1 MPTKSNASDSKKKS
15 PEKKIGPYPG
25 GIGVAIWL
33 NTIDTDQGPREVR
46 SITIAPRRY
55 VDRQSGE
62 WRDASSFR
70 PVDLPA
76 LIYCLQRALEFCST
90 ETLPNAA
97 PGDSNE
103 ELQF

>member
-1 MPTKSNASDSKKKS
+1 MSTKSNASDSKKKS

-33 NTIDTDQGPREVR
+33 NTIDTDQGPREAR
-46 SITIAPRRY
+46 SITVAPRRY
-55 VDRQSGE
+55 LDRQSGE

-90 ETLPNAA
+90 EPLANEA
-97 PGDSNE
+97 PGDNHE
-103 ELQF
+103 EFTF